1 MLQRER
7 AQRWRDSRGSYLAPL
22 RGGNSAHPAC
32 RATAEVAGEGMTKFK
47 GDPMSLQETPK
58 KRARFDRQ
66 GHKQPLKTAQIRKK
80 TVKIQK
86 FSRAHIWWCCPTST
100 LHIPHFSLKIP
111 KSCLENTKKHIK
123 LTKFFLTGK
132 MCSSYKCIQDA
143 SRVSLFTFLIQTADK
158 GTISAE
164 GYKHG
169 RDKRSHGHSRGVG
182 VSWSVARNSL

>member
-1 MLQRER
+1 
-7 AQRWRDSRGSYLAPL
+7 
-22 RGGNSAHPAC
+22 
-32 RATAEVAGEGMTKFK
+32 MTF
-47 GDPMSLQETPK
+47 PETPK
-58 KRARFDRQ
+58 KCPCFDRQ
-66 GHKQPLKTAQIRKK
+66 GHKQPLKTAQIRRK
-80 TVKIQK
+80 TVKTQK
-86 FSRAHIWWCCPTST
+86 ISRAHIWWYRSTST

-111 KSCLENTKKHIK
+111 KSCPQNTKKHIK

-132 MCSSYKCIQDA
+132 MRSSYKCTQDA
-143 SRVSLFTFLIQTADK
+143 SRVGLFTFLIQTADK